1 MMKGVFQ
8 KIQDLDAS
16 LSYITGFNWLTAFVR
31 DNRALLIFLCVIG
44 VIAYGGDIFNFSL
57 NIDSENHAFD
67 YGAKAGWV
75 AQGRWGMY
83 FLSSI
88 LLPDAIMPVI
98 PMLIAVAG
106 SAIGALFFVHTLS
119 SSRSIADYLA
129 APIAIACPVIYFAFY
144 FTTLGYGVGIAFAV
158 TSYGMYMLTR
168 WTRGGAIVAA
178 LCFCFGIGI
187 YQAVMPLIAVIF
199 LLYLVSSVI
208 QVKNISAITFIKQ
221 CAVFF
226 LVMSL
231 AYLLYEIVK
240 YCSLRYVKISFDS
253 GYMSGFIS
261 YKNTWEYFS
270 TTIEKTLP
278 KAYNYYTGGSA
289 YYLYD
294 LLVLKVLFFLTLGF
308 SILAI
313 ARSTN
318 SWLVRILAVLA
329 LLLAITAPMLM
340 HVLNSGYMPPRT
352 VMGVPQVLAGMVF
365 FTMSSRSNALKSI
378 TAVLVIACVYKFC
391 VINNRYSFS
400 NAMVWQADKDL
411 SLSIQQ
417 RIATVLPKISSAK
430 DHHAVYPIELVGWVE
445 YAESPILTQREVVGA
460 SFYKW
465 GAGDVERVERLFRT
479 MAVFN
484 YRAATQAERIS
495 VVEEAKKMPD
505 WPYEGSVDVINGV
518 IVVKISEYNPNQFL
532 RMCSPPFDTDPVC
545 VKNLPR

>member
-1 MMKGVFQ
+1 MTKGVFQ

-16 LSYITGFNWLTAFVR
+16 LSHITGFDRLTVFVR
-31 DNRALLIFLCVIG
+31 DNRALLIFLCVVGI
-44 VIAYGGDIFNFSL
+44 IAYGGDIFNFSL
-57 NIDSENHAFD
+57 NIDSENHALD

-83 FLSSI
+83 FLSSM

-106 SAIGALFFVHTLS
+106 SAIGALFLVHTLS
-119 SSRSIADYLA
+119 SSRGIADYLA

-158 TSYGMYMLTR
+158 TGYGMYMLTR
-168 WTRGGAIVAA
+168 WTWSGAIVAA

-208 QVKNISAITFIKQ
+208 HGENISVITFIKQ
-221 CAVFF
+221 SAVFI
-226 LVMSL
+226 LVMCL
-231 AYLLYEIVK
+231 AYFLYEIVK
-240 YCSLRYVKISFDS
+240 RWSLSYVNISFDS

-270 TTIEKTLP
+270 TAIGKTLP
-278 KAYNYYTGGSA
+278 KAYNYYTGGST

-294 LLVLKVLFFLTLGF
+294 LLVLKALFFLTLIV

-313 ARSTN
+313 ARAN
-318 SWLVRILAVLA
+318 NPWFVRMLAMLA
-329 LLLAITAPMLM
+329 LFLAIITPMLM

-352 VMGVPQVLAGMVF
+352 VMGVPQVLAGLVF
-365 FTMSSRSNALKSI
+365 FTMSSRSKALKSI

-400 NAMVWQADKDL
+400 NAMVWQADREL

-417 RIATVLPKISSAK
+417 RIATVLPKISPEK

-445 YAESPILTQREVVGA
+445 YTESPIFIQREVVGA

-465 GAGDVERVERLFRT
+465 AAGDVERVERLFRT

-505 WPYEGSVDVINGV
+505 WPYDGSVDVINGV
-518 IVVKISEYNPNQFL
+518 IVVKIREYNPNQFL
-532 RMCSPPFDTDPVC
+532 SMCSPPFETDPVC
-545 VKNLPR
+545 VNNLPR